1 MRLSSAVLALVS
13 HMQQLLDEELEM
25 EAERNRLR
33 EEVVKHIEAKE
44 GPSSEGAKLMR
55 KSSSPQPL
63 QTRIAGDNRKNPE
76 LSNLIAD
83 GLCASLFGLLSHGL
97 KSSSYKSAW
106 EFIRH
111 VCGNEPAAPEWD
123 QVPDPELND
132 FREILIASSRSIEAA
147 GTDTDVSGVGVGV
160 GVVRPCVLL

>member
-1 MRLSSAVLALVS
+1 M
-13 HMQQLLDEELEM
+13 
-25 EAERNRLR
+25 
-33 EEVVKHIEAKE
+33 
-44 GPSSEGAKLMR
+44 G
-55 KSSSPQPL
+55 
-63 QTRIAGDNRKNPE
+63 
-76 LSNLIAD
+76 
-83 GLCASLFGLLSHGL
+83 SHGL

-147 GTDTDVSGVGVGV
+147 GTDTDQMKFKQLVCKGLNAGVLADWFGVLSYAAACASYKQWYKPIAFL
-160 GVVRPCVLL
+160 RSRA